1 MIENSVGPI
10 PERKFA
16 PKAKRRLPMRI
27 LYGIT
32 IAVVLAVGA
41 WWTFPTQAKQ
51 FNSISM
57 DPVGMMTTTPNLPVD
72 PECDQGTVFLPAGVH
87 YN

>member
-1 MIENSVGPI
+1 
-10 PERKFA
+10 
-16 PKAKRRLPMRI
+16 MRI
-27 LYGIT
+27 LCGIT
-32 IAVVLAVGA
+32 MAVVLVVGA
-41 WWTFPTQAKQ
+41 WWSFPTHAKQ

-57 DPVGMMTTTPNLPVD
+57 DPVAMMTTTTNLPVD